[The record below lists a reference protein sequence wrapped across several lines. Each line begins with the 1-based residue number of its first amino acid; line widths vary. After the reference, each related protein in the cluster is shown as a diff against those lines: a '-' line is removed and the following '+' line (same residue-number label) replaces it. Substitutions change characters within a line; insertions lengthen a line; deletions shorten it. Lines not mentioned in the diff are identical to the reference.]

1 MPADDVDFAHTG
13 FQAIRK
19 SDRLKLH
26 QITSA
31 MRACPRPQAPQLNSF
46 RWTTRHEPA
55 VAAERQSRT
64 NARTINS
71 RVLLMKN
78 QATLKPIDETR
89 VSGGLKVVSSRPLTA
104 E

>member
-19 SDRLKLH
+19 IRPAQAASDYIRNARLPTT
-26 QITSA
+26 TSTA
-31 MRACPRPQAPQLNSF
+31 TEQLPM
-46 RWTTRHEPA
+46 TTRHEPA
-55 VAAERQSRT
+55 VAAERHSRT

-71 RVLLMKN
+71 CVLLMKN
-78 QATLKPIDETR
+78 EAPLKPIDETR
-89 VSGGLKVVSSRPLTA
+89 VSGGLKVVSSRSLTP